1 MKQFKSGFVGLA
13 GRTNVGKSTFINQA
27 LGQKVTISTSRSQ
40 TTRDRVN
47 CIYNSKSSQII
58 FVDCPGFFK
67 PQNLLGKKLNRL
79 AEKVLDDSDL
89 LLVMVDVSE
98 GIGGGDLYVFEKI
111 REKPQPKILLL
122 NKIDITEKDQLI
134 QEQKK
139 VEHLQYFKE
148 IIAISAKSGYNL
160 DKCLAAIEEN
170 LPPGPQYFNLDMV
183 TDQPQDKLVAD
194 IIREKLASYL
204 LQELPHSITVTV
216 SSIEDSTTKSGETII
231 NVYADIFV
239 EKKSQKAIVIGKAG
253 SRLKKVGEQARKEL
267 EKLWKKKVFLQLWVK
282 VEQNWTKDEA
292 ILNKLGY
299 Y

>member
-1 MKQFKSGFVGLA
+1 
-13 GRTNVGKSTFINQA
+13 
-27 LGQKVTISTSRSQ
+27 
-40 TTRDRVN
+40 
-47 CIYNSKSSQII
+47 
-58 FVDCPGFFK
+58 
-67 PQNLLGKKLNRL
+67 
-79 AEKVLDDSDL
+79 
-89 LLVMVDVSE
+89 
-98 GIGGGDLYVFEKI
+98 
-111 REKPQPKILLL
+111 
-122 NKIDITEKDQLI
+122 
-134 QEQKK
+134 
-139 VEHLQYFKE
+139 
-148 IIAISAKSGYNL
+148 
-160 DKCLAAIEEN
+160 
-170 LPPGPQYFNLDMV
+170 MV